1 MQGFKTAPVLVF
13 FTLLFFVCACIPV
26 PNLQKSAVEISAAS
40 ITESALP
47 IPTLDQAGNQELLTS
62 LYERVN
68 PGVVAIRVLTV
79 DQDSFQGSGFVYDLK
94 GTIVTNYHVVENAQT
109 IEVDFVDGYRAE
121 GKMVGKDLDSDI
133 AVIHVDVPPEVLK
146 PLLLG
151 NSNVLKVG
159 QTVVAIGNPFGLSGT
174 MTTGIVSALGR
185 TLESMHQSPEG
196 GYYSS
201 ADLVQTDAAI
211 NPGNSGG
218 PLLNLQGEVIGI
230 NRAIQIS
237 PTNQIGTPLNSG
249 IGFAVPVNIVKKVVP
264 ALLEKGAFNYPY
276 LGITSR
282 EELSM
287 QQLIELGV
295 PTNTIGAY
303 VMEVTSGSPADLAGL
318 KGANRRTTI
327 QGLPAGGDWIIA
339 INGHRLTNYS
349 SLLSTLVVQYNTGD
363 TITLT
368 ILRDGKEMHLSL
380 TLGERPD

>member
-47 IPTLDQAGNQELLTS
+47 IPTFDQAGNQELLTS

-295 PTNTIGAY
+295 PTNTVGAY